1 MRRIDTAIDDVC
13 LIEPVVHGDH
23 RGFFMESY
31 HKDLFASLGIE
42 HDFVQDNHSRSRA
55 GVLRGLHYQL
65 GRPQAKLVRATR
77 GRVFDV
83 VVDLRRDSPSFG
95 RWVGAELSEE
105 NRRML
110 YAPAGFGH
118 GFVVLSEIAEF
129 QYKCSDFFSMKNERG
144 LPWDDPT
151 IGIEWPIDG
160 VEPILSD
167 RDRGWTT
174 LAETLEDDLPGFGD
188 G

>member
-1 MRRIDTAIDDVC
+1 MRRIETAIEGVC

-31 HKDLFASLGIE
+31 RKDQFAEIGIE
-42 HDFVQDNHSRSRA
+42 HGFVQDNHSRSRA

-77 GRVFDV
+77 GRVYDV
-83 VVDLRRDSPSFG
+83 VVDLRRDSRSFG

-110 YAPAGFGH
+110 FAPAGFGH
-118 GFVVLSEIAEF
+118 GFLVLSEIAEF
-129 QYKCSDFFSMKNERG
+129 QYKCSDFYAPEEERG
-144 LPWDDPT
+144 IRWDDPS
-151 IGIEWPIDG
+151 IAIDWPMG
-160 VEPILSD
+160 GLEPILSD
-167 RDRGWTT
+167 RDLVWPR
-174 LAETLEDDLPGFGD
+174 LDHVPDSDLPRIRS
-188 G
+188 

>member
-1 MRRIDTAIDDVC
+1 VRLVD
-13 LIEPVVHGDH
+13 EPLRGVKVLSPEVYEDS

-31 HKDLFASLGIE
+31 NRRRFAELGIDC
-42 HDFVQDNHSRSRA
+42 DFAQDNHSRSSR

-65 GRPQAKLVRATR
+65 GHAQAKLVRTTS

-83 VVDLRRDSPSFG
+83 VVDVRRGSPSFG
-95 RWVGAELSEE
+95 RWFGIELSEE
-105 NRRML
+105 NRL
-110 YAPAGFGH
+110 QLFAPEGFAH
-118 GFVVLSEIAEF
+118 GFLVLSEVAEF
-129 QYKCSDFFSMKNERG
+129 QYKCSDFYSMKDERG

-151 IGIEWPIDG
+151 IGIEWPVDG

-174 LAETLEDDLPGFGD
+174 LQETSEDDLPVFVD
-188 G
+188 D